1 MTPQPTE
8 KSWREKI
15 TLAAITGLISGTA
28 RAVTTK
34 ILDHLTS
41 S

>member
-1 MTPQPTE
+1 MTPQPTD
-8 KSWREKI
+8 KAWRQKI

-28 RAVTTK
+28 RAITAK
-34 ILDHLTS
+34 ILEHLTS